1 MFFKFLNKLF
11 TINDTIKPMKTETP
25 SMKRSYALDA
35 LRGFAILTMLLSGQV
50 PFGVL
55 PSWMYHAQVPP
66 PLHKFI
72 PSLPGIT
79 WVDLVF
85 PFFLF
90 AMGAAIPL
98 ANSKKIEQ
106 GTPEYKIIGGMILRG
121 FILVGFAIFVQQ
133 IRPYVLSSS
142 PDSATYIYA
151 LIGFFLLFPVLGRFP
166 YKMTPLVS
174 NLIKAAG
181 LAGVVIFCFL
191 LKFPDGSGFK
201 LERSDIIILVLAN
214 VSISAAIIWYYTRSN
229 LFLRLGILGFIFAAR
244 LVYPEV
250 SWGKWLWKS
259 TPIPWLGMLYF
270 QQYLFIVLPGTII
283 GDFLLKWMKRENPDS
298 EKNTWSGKTLAVI
311 AGIMF
316 LFILALLVGLK
327 TRLVFETLVFT
338 IGLLIVT
345 WGIMLQASSDTE
357 QFLKKLFQWGAF
369 FLLLG
374 LAFEPY
380 EGGIKKDHPTMS
392 YYFVTVGLAVFMLIA
407 FTIIIDIFQ
416 KKKYLQ
422 LLIDNGQNPM
432 IAYAGINNLMAP
444 LIGITGLG
452 TLFNTIFPTPWL
464 GVLRATIVVLV
475 LAIFVSYCTKKKIF
489 WRS

>member
-1 MFFKFLNKLF
+1 MFFKFLKQIF
-11 TINDTIKPMKTETP
+11 IYYKTRMKTGTTEP
-25 SMKRSYALDA
+25 KRSYALDA

-72 PSLPGIT
+72 PTLPGIT

-90 AMGAAIPL
+90 SMGAAIPL
-98 ANSKKIEQ
+98 ANAKKIEK
-106 GTPEYKIIGGMILRG
+106 GIAEFKIIGSMITRG
-121 FILVGFAIFVQQ
+121 LILVGFAMFVQL
-133 IRPYVLSSS
+133 IRPYTLSGS
-142 PDSATYIYA
+142 PDAATWLYA
-151 LIGFFLLFPVLGRFP
+151 LLGFFLFFPTLGRFP
-166 YKMTPLVS
+166 VDLKPWV
-174 NLIKAAG
+174 NIAIKAAG
-181 LAGVVIFCFL
+181 LAGMIAFCML
-191 LKFPDGSGFK
+191 ARYPDGSGFK
-201 LERSDIIILVLAN
+201 ATRSDIIILVLAN
-214 VSISAAIIWYYTRSN
+214 VSIAAAIIWYYTRSN
-229 LFLRLGILGFIFAAR
+229 ILLRIGLLVFVFAAR

-259 TPIPWLGMLYF
+259 SPVPWLGMLYF

-283 GDFLLKWMKRENPDS
+283 GDFILKWMKNENTAS
-298 EKNTWSGKTLAVI
+298 EEPKEAWSKNTLTLL

-316 LFILALLVGLK
+316 LFIVALLIGLK
-327 TRLVFETLVFT
+327 TRLVFETLLFSV
-338 IGLLIVT
+338 GLMLIT
-345 WGIMLQASSDTE
+345 WGIVLKAASNTE
-357 QFLKKLFQWGAF
+357 LFLKKLFQWGAY
-369 FLLLG
+369 FLLIG

-407 FTIIIDIFQ
+407 FTIIIDIFK

-444 LIGITGLG
+444 LLGITGLG
-452 TLFNTIFPTPWL
+452 ALLNTIFPTPWL
-464 GVLRATIVVLV
+464 GALRALLVVLT
-475 LAIFVSYCTKKKIF
+475 LAIIVSFCTRKKIF

>member
-1 MFFKFLNKLF
+1 
-11 TINDTIKPMKTETP
+11 MKTEA
-25 SMKRSYALDA
+25 SELKRSYALDA

-72 PSLPGIT
+72 PTLPGIT

-98 ANSKKIEQ
+98 ANSKKIEK
-106 GTPEYKIIGGMILRG
+106 GIAEYKIIGSMISRG
-121 FILVGFAIFVQQ
+121 LILFGFAIFVQL
-133 IRPYVLSSS
+133 IRPYTLSNS
-142 PDSATYIYA
+142 PDTATWLYA
-151 LIGFFLLFPVLGRFP
+151 LLGFFLFFPVLGRFP
-166 YKMTPLVS
+166 VKIKPWL
-174 NLIKAAG
+174 NIAIKAAG
-181 LAGVVIFCFL
+181 LTGMIVFCAL
-191 LKFPDGSGFK
+191 AVYPDGSGFK
-201 LERSDIIILVLAN
+201 ATRSDIIILVLAN
-214 VSISAAIIWYYTRSN
+214 VSITAAIIWYYTRSN
-229 LFLRLGILGFIFAAR
+229 ILLRLGILAFVFAAR

-259 TPIPWLGMLYF
+259 SPLPWFGMLYF

-283 GDFLLKWMKRENPDS
+283 GDFLLKWMKNESSGSAAPQNAWS
-298 EKNTWSGKTLAVI
+298 KNTLTLI
-311 AGIMF
+311 ATIMF
-316 LFILALLVGLK
+316 LFVVALLIGLK
-327 TRLVFETLVFT
+327 IRLVFETLLFAV
-338 IGLLIVT
+338 GLMVIT
-345 WGIMLQASSDTE
+345 WGIISNAASNNE
-357 QFLKKLFQWGAF
+357 LFIKKLFQWGAY
-369 FLLLG
+369 FLLIG

-392 YYFVTVGLAVFMLIA
+392 YYFVTVGLAIFMLIA

-432 IAYAGINNLMAP
+432 IAYAGINNLMVP
-444 LIGITGLG
+444 LLGITGLG
-452 TLFNTIFPTPWL
+452 ALLNTIFVSPWM
-464 GVLRATIVVLV
+464 GALRALLVVLT
-475 LAIFVSYCTKKKIF
+475 LAVIVSYCTKKKIF